1 MTAGSSSACGAGD
14 ARCAGGAGLAD
25 LLGNGCRY
33 GDIALGGEWGRMG
46 DCWEM
51 EQLPCPCSVQQ
62 IRRSCAKMEESDAV
76 MLGCSGPHKQSGCMC
91 SCFCF

>member
-1 MTAGSSSACGAGD
+1 
-14 ARCAGGAGLAD
+14 
-25 LLGNGCRY
+25 
-33 GDIALGGEWGRMG
+33 MG

-51 EQLPCPCSVQQ
+51 EQLLCPCSVQQ
-62 IRRSCAKMEESDAV
+62 IRRSCAKTEESDAV